1 MISYLDIKLTPRAF
15 EAYWYVAAWEFWG
28 KPVTGMAHASDISS
42 WLYNYMYMINTVM
55 TLFCQSACSYHA
67 YKGNNKITE
76 LQTILQRE
84 SQNS

>member
-1 MISYLDIKLTPRAF
+1 MNKIYTYI
-15 EAYWYVAAWEFWG
+15 V
-28 KPVTGMAHASDISS
+28 
-42 WLYNYMYMINTVM
+42 
-55 TLFCQSACSYHA
+55 